1 MLIITSTSEYYDIN
15 AGKSSF
21 MWLGPRPRVFIMEP
35 DKIKEMTTKVYDFQ
49 KPDTSPLFKLLA
61 SGFANYDGDKWAKHR
76 KIVSPAFNVEK
87 MKVVCDIGLI
97 TCKIMADSTV
107 YIFNFDHVENC
118 EWLIM

>member
-1 MLIITSTSEYYDIN
+1 
-15 AGKSSF
+15 

-87 MKVVCDIGLI
+87 MKVVCHIPL
-97 TCKIMADSTV
+97 KIMVNSID
-107 YIFNFDHVENC
+107 YIITLKIVK
-118 EWLIM
+118 

>member
-1 MLIITSTSEYYDIN
+1 MNISYTN

-21 MWLGPRPRVFIMEP
+21 MWLGPRPRIFIMDP
-35 DKIKEMTTKVYDFQ
+35 DKIKEMTNKVYDFQ

-87 MKVVCDIGLI
+87 MKVRFY
-97 TCKIMADSTV
+97 
-107 YIFNFDHVENC
+107 YIFFSF
-118 EWLIM
+118 WK